1 MRPDISSLDRPIRDA
16 DRKFP
21 QPSADTQ
28 ALLIG
33 ALAENYRRNPPPATF
48 RAIVSPLVSW
58 IWIGGAIVLLGALV
72 AAWPSPEARLRR
84 VRSLYSARAGQGAGG
99 PRAPRLRAVEYGLAL
114 IFLVAVVTLIVVR
127 PVVYRED
134 DEADVGA
141 ARAELEAAKEAK
153 YREIRDAELDRQM
166 GKLTAED
173 HRAIDREL
181 RAEAIEIL
189 RRLDELEG
197 DAGAPRLA

>member
-1 MRPDISSLDRPIRDA
+1 M
-16 DRKFP
+16 
-21 QPSADTQ
+21 
-28 ALLIG
+28 
-33 ALAENYRRNPPPATF
+33 
-48 RAIVSPLVSW
+48 
-58 IWIGGAIVLLGALV
+58 
-72 AAWPSPEARLRR
+72 
-84 VRSLYSARAGQGAGG
+84 
-99 PRAPRLRAVEYGLAL
+99 EYGLAL
-114 IFLVAVVTLIVVR
+114 IILVALVTLVVVR

-134 DEADVGA
+134 DAAGTGA

-166 GKLTAED
+166 GKLSADD

-197 DAGAPRLA
+197 DAPRA